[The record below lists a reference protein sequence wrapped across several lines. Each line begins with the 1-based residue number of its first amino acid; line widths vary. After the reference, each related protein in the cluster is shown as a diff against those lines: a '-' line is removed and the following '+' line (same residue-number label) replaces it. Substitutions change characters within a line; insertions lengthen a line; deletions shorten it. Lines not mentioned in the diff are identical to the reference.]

1 MENNNVTTKKRI
13 LVLNYEFPP
22 LGGGGGIAAKKLA
35 AGFIKLGYE
44 VDYVTTGF
52 KGLKKFEIV
61 DGINVYR
68 AKVLNRKELPTATM
82 LSLLSFPFLAYKKAS
97 ELCKNNKYDFIN
109 THFTVPTGPL
119 GVWISQ
125 KFKIKNILS
134 IHGGD
139 IYDPSKNNSP
149 HRKWYFRKVVNWV
162 LNNSDFIVAQSSNT
176 KDNAKKYYKCHK
188 EIKIIPLPY
197 EMVNFKKISRK
208 ELGLKDDKKYLIG
221 VGRLVKR
228 KGFEYLIKSLKLLDE
243 DVECLIIGDGPEK
256 ENLHQLAVNLGVE
269 QRVNLLGYLLEEEKK
284 FQYLAVADVFVLS
297 SLHEGFGIVLQEA
310 MQVGLPIIATNIGG
324 QVDFIKDGENGFLV
338 NIRDEESIADSAKK
352 ILSSNY
358 LMNKFSANNLNSI
371 NKFELTTISN
381 SYSDLLAL
389 IKI

>member
-1 MENNNVTTKKRI
+1 MEINKKKRI

-35 AGFIKLGYE
+35 VGFIKLGYE
-44 VDYVTTGF
+44 VDYVTTWL
-52 KGLKKFEIV
+52 KGLKKFEVV

-68 AKVLNRKELPTATM
+68 VKVLNRKELPTATT

-97 ELCKNNKYDFIN
+97 KLCRENKYDFIN
-109 THFTVPTGPL
+109 THFAVPTGPL

-176 KDNAKKYYKCHK
+176 KDNAEKYYKYHK
-188 EIKIIPLPY
+188 DIKIIPLPY
-197 EMVNFKKISRK
+197 EVVNFKKISRK

-228 KGFEYLIKSLKLLDE
+228 KGFEYLIKSLKLLNE

-256 ENLHQLAVNLGVE
+256 ENLQQLAVNLGLK
-269 QRVNLLGYLLEEEKK
+269 QRVNLLGYLSEEEKK
-284 FQYLAVADVFVLS
+284 FQYLAAADIFVLS

-310 MQVGLPIIATNIGG
+310 MQVGLPIIATDNGG
-324 QVDFIKDGENGFLV
+324 QVDLIRNGKNGFLIKFG
-338 NIRDEESIADSAKK
+338 NKYMLIHEIKKIFNDQKLKESIK
-352 ILSSNY
+352 Y
-358 LMNKFSANNLNSI
+358 NNLLKIKEFETDIICNKYINS
-371 NKFELTTISN
+371 F
-381 SYSDLLAL
+381 YY
-389 IKI
+389 

>member
-1 MENNNVTTKKRI
+1 MNIMETNKKKRI

-35 AGFIKLGYE
+35 VGFIKLGYE
-44 VDYVTTGF
+44 VDYVTTWF
-52 KGLKKFEIV
+52 KGLKKFEVV

-68 AKVLNRKELPTATM
+68 VKVLNRKELPTATT
-82 LSLLSFPFLAYKKAS
+82 LSLLSFPFLAYKKANK
-97 ELCKNNKYDFIN
+97 LCRENKYDFIN
-109 THFTVPTGPL
+109 THFAVPTGPL
-119 GVWISQ
+119 GIWISQ

-176 KDNAKKYYKCHK
+176 KDNAEKYYKYQK
-188 EIKIIPLPY
+188 DIKIIPLPY
-197 EMVNFKKISRK
+197 EVVNFKKISRK

-228 KGFEYLIKSLKLLDE
+228 KGFEYLIKSLKLLNE

-256 ENLHQLAVNLGVE
+256 ENLQQLAVNLGLK
-269 QRVNLLGYLLEEEKK
+269 QRVNLLGYLSEEEKK
-284 FQYLAVADVFVLS
+284 FQYLAAADIFVLS

-338 NIRDEESIADSAKK
+338 NIKDEESIADSAKR
-352 ILSSNY
+352 ILNSND
-358 LMNKFSANNLNSI
+358 SI
-371 NKFELTTISN
+371 NKFSKNNFKKVLFFQ
-381 SYSDLLAL
+381 D
-389 IKI
+389 IKISQDYLKNIE

>member
-1 MENNNVTTKKRI
+1 MENNNITTKKRI

-35 AGFIKLGYE
+35 VGFIKLGYE
-44 VDYVTTGF
+44 VDYVTTWF
-52 KGLKKFEIV
+52 KGLKKYEVV
-61 DGINVYR
+61 DGINVHR
-68 AKVLNRKELPTATM
+68 IKVLGRKELPTGSM
-82 LSLLSFPFLAYKKAS
+82 LSLISFPFLAYKKAS
-97 ELCKNNKYDFIN
+97 ELCKKHKYNFIN

-119 GVWISQ
+119 GVWMS
-125 KFKIKNILS
+125 KKYKIKNILS

-139 IYDPSKNNSP
+139 IYDPSKKNSP
-149 HRKWYFRKVVNWV
+149 HKKWYFRAVVNWV

-176 KDNAKKYYKCHK
+176 KDNAKKYYKCRK
-188 EIKIIPLPY
+188 EISIIPLPY

-228 KGFEYLIKSLKLLDE
+228 KGFEYLIKSLKLLNE
-243 DVECLIIGDGPEK
+243 NVECLIIGDGPEK
-256 ENLHQLAVNLGVE
+256 ENLKQLAINLGVE
-269 QRVNLLGYLLEEEKK
+269 QRVNLLGYLSEEDKK
-284 FQYLAVADVFVLS
+284 FQYLAVSDIFVLS

-338 NIRDEESIADSAKK
+338 NIKDEESIADSAKK
-352 ILSSNY
+352 ILNSND
-358 LMNKFSANNLNSI
+358 SI
-371 NKFELTTISN
+371 NEFSKNNFKKILFFQ
-381 SYSDLLAL
+381 D
-389 IKI
+389 IKISQDYLKNIE